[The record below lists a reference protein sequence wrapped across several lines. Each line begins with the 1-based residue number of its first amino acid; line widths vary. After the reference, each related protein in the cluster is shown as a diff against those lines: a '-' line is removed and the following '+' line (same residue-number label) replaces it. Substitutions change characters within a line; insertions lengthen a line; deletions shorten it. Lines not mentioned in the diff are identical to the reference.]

1 MTKCECRLK
10 KCGNKSQSILNL
22 MNKLYGDPCIPK
34 MVDWQQESY
43 TPGTNES
50 EAHTRMNNLNWFY
63 MDKKAALYTLRKVC
77 HAVIV
82 DIAISQIW
90 RPHI

>member
-1 MTKCECRLK
+1 MSLSTFSLCLENTKTNSVEK
-10 KCGNKSQSILNL
+10 
-22 MNKLYGDPCIPK
+22 
-34 MVDWQQESY
+34 
-43 TPGTNES
+43 NES
-50 EAHTRMNNLNWFY
+50 EAHTRMNNLNWLY

-77 HAVIV
+77 HAVII